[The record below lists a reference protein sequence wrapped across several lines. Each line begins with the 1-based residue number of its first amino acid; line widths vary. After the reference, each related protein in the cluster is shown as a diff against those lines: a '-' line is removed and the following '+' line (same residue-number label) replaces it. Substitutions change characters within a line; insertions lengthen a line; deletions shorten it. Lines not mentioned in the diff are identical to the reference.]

1 MYFSLLPPEIN
12 SGNMYAGAGSASLT
26 AAATAWGRLSSELG
40 SAAAEYN
47 AVLASLASESWTGPS
62 AAAMTAAAEPYT
74 AWMSSTAAIAAQAAA
89 QAQAAATAYEAAHA
103 ATIPPEVVAANRTQ
117 NQMLYATNFLGQN
130 LAAIAANEA
139 QYMEMWA
146 QDAAAMETY
155 AASATAATKIT
166 AFTEPPQTTTGTAAA
181 TSASS
186 VGSAATTAG
195 SSQILQFFA
204 DIATQYNTFINN
216 ALASLTG
223 NPTAGATF
231 SAMFAALKAPIG
243 LTTQFNDTSL
253 LVNWPI
259 AAFTKFGTPLGR
271 VFEGLPLTG
280 LGAGLHA
287 GATSAGLTS
296 SVSAGMA
303 EANLVGNLSV
313 PPSWAS
319 ASPAI
324 RLAATGVP
332 AAGLGAAPAAGMA
345 GGLFNQAALGSMAG
359 GALGSASPRTAV
371 GGGRIRIQGGKAK
384 TPVKLDA
391 VIAKLQSQPEA
402 VQHWNVDQAGLDELL
417 DELSRKPGVH
427 AVHLKGA
434 KKAAAPLS

>member
-1 MYFSLLPPEIN
+1 MYFSLLPPEVN
-12 SGNMYAGAGSASLT
+12 SANMYAGPGSGSLI
-26 AAATAWGRLSSELG
+26 AAATAWGRLASEL
-40 SAAAEYN
+40 STAASEYN

-62 AAAMTAAAEPYT
+62 ATAMTAAAQPFT
-74 AWMSSTAAIAAQAAA
+74 AWMSTTAATAAQAAA

-103 ATIPPEVVAANRTQ
+103 ATVPPEVVTANRTQ

-139 QYMEMWA
+139 QYLEMWA
-146 QDAAAMETY
+146 QDAAAMQTY
-155 AASATAATKIT
+155 AASAAAATKIT

-181 TSASS
+181 TSAASG
-186 VGSAATTAG
+186 GSAAATSG
-195 SSQILQFFA
+195 SNSILDFLA
-204 DIATQYNTFINN
+204 NLATQYNTFVNN
-216 ALASLTG
+216 LLTQLTG
-223 NPTAGATF
+223 NPSAPANFASVF
-231 SAMFAALKAPIG
+231 SALKGPAG
-243 LTTQFNDTSL
+243 LTTPFNDISL
-253 LVNWPI
+253 LTNFPI
-259 AAFTKFGTPLGR
+259 QNALKFGTPVGR
-271 VFEGLPLTG
+271 VFEGLPLSG
-280 LGAGLHA
+280 LGAGLRV
-287 GATSAGLTS
+287 GGMAGLTS
-296 SVSAGMA
+296 SVSATMS

-332 AAGLGAAPAAGMA
+332 AAGLAAAPASGMA
-345 GGLFNQAALGSMAG
+345 GGLINQAALGSMAG
-359 GALGSASPRTAV
+359 GALGSASPRTV
-371 GGGRIRIQGGKAK
+371 PSGRIRIQGGKAK

-434 KKAAAPLS
+434 KKAATPLS

>member
-12 SGNMYAGAGSASLT
+12 SANMYAGAGSASLIE
-26 AAATAWGRLSSELG
+26 AATAWGRIAGELS

-47 AVLASLASESWTGPS
+47 AVLTSLASESWTGPS
-62 AAAMTAAAEPYT
+62 AAAMIAAAEPYI
-74 AWMSSTAAIAAQAAA
+74 AWMSATAATAAQAAA

-103 ATIPPEVVAANRTQ
+103 ATVSPEAVAANRAQ
-117 NQMLYATNFLGQN
+117 QAMLQATNLLGQN

-139 QYMEMWA
+139 EYMQMWA

-155 AASATAATKIT
+155 AAAATAATKVT
-166 AFTEPPQTTTGTAAA
+166 AFAEPPPTTTGSAGAAA
-181 TSASS
+181 ASS
-186 VGSAATTAG
+186 VGSAATTAAG
-195 SSQILQFFA
+195 NPILQFFA
-204 DIATQYNTFINN
+204 DIATQYNTFINS
-216 ALASLTG
+216 ALAALTG

-231 SAMFAALKAPIG
+231 SALFAAAKAPLG
-243 LTTQFNDTSL
+243 LTTQFNDVSL

-259 AAFTKFGTPLGR
+259 GAFTKFATPLGR
-271 VFEGLPLTG
+271 AFEGLPVSG
-280 LGAGLHA
+280 LGAGLRMGTA
-287 GATSAGLTS
+287 AGLS
-296 SVSAGMA
+296 STVSATMS

-324 RLAATGVP
+324 RLAATGGP
-332 AAGLGAAPAAGMA
+332 AAGVAAAPASGMA
-345 GGLFNQAALGSMAG
+345 GGLLNQAALGAMAG
-359 GALGSASPRTAV
+359 GALGSATPRSA
-371 GGGRIRIQGGKAK
+371 GSGRIRIQGGKAK

-417 DELSRKPGVH
+417 EELSRKPGVH
-427 AVHLKGA
+427 AVHLKGS
-434 KKAAAPLS
+434 KKTGTPLS